1 MVDFC
6 NIESYKSNQRVFTKD
21 QFCYWNR
28 YNRGTVEYYKLKTG
42 NRIVLEHCGG
52 ISKSI
57 YSFDRGLDKYAREF
71 IEDLLVVARN
81 LNFEPDNFHGND
93 FSEWT
98 DSAARNFYCIYKAE
112 KRLLFSVRAYKNGNM
127 HFSFDNDFIHAINI
141 MHGKLKGWINDVKTA
156 EEESTPEMAKE
167 YFDYNL
173 RIEQKQ
179 LMLQ

>member
-1 MVDFC
+1 
-6 NIESYKSNQRVFTKD
+6 
-21 QFCYWNR
+21 
-28 YNRGTVEYYKLKTG
+28 
-42 NRIVLEHCGG
+42 
-52 ISKSI
+52 
-57 YSFDRGLDKYAREF
+57 
-71 IEDLLVVARN
+71 
-81 LNFEPDNFHGND
+81 
-93 FSEWT
+93 
-98 DSAARNFYCIYKAE
+98 
-112 KRLLFSVRAYKNGNM
+112 M